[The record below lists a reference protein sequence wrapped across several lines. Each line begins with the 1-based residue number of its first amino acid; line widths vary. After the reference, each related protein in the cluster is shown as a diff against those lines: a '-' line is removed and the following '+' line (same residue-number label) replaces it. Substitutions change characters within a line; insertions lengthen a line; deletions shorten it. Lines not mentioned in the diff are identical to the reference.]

1 MAWPPHLKLRGNTY
15 YIRIPVPE
23 DVQSKFGGKPEI
35 TRSLKTKDFRVACER
50 VKQATAYWIQEFQRA
65 REIINS
71 EPIASLGVNDI
82 QRIADIFYYQ
92 RLAWD
97 EAARGRGV
105 TEEWLDG
112 WEKALA
118 EDLPLFK
125 RGLARGNPSSIE
137 PDINYICEIYG
148 LKLDKSSEEYRRL
161 TLALLKAT
169 VRSFED
175 IQARNSGQIIDT
187 PEPPDNP
194 SFLGGAEG
202 KDDSLLLSKA
212 FERWKDKH
220 QGPQKTKDDW
230 GAQIGRFISLHSD
243 LRIDK
248 ITKAH
253 VRDFRDAMLKYPS
266 RPLPADRKL
275 SVAEV
280 IKKYAGSN
288 VKKLGPKTVN
298 ENALAALKA
307 ILGHC
312 VKDGFIEHNPAEGI
326 RADEPRVTEKSR
338 VPLTDSDI
346 QLVLSFPIFTNNER
360 PKGGG
365 GEAAIWLPYIAMY
378 SGARLEEIAR
388 LAKEDIGEE
397 KGIKYFNIRDD
408 VKNQSSYRKTPIHS
422 QLIALGFLK
431 FIKTIKS
438 GQLFPELQEYRG
450 KYSHAWSKWWGRY
463 RRSHGLDDTRKV
475 FHSFRHTVKRKLR
488 NAEVEKTLRDAI
500 MGHEAED
507 EAERY
512 GVDEEGTNVEITVLK
527 DAVEKISYS

>member
-1 MAWPPHLKLRGNTY
+1 MNEQQLD
-15 YIRIPVPE
+15 E
-23 DVQSKFGGKPEI
+23 FEQSIG
-35 TRSLKTKDFRVACER
+35 DD
-50 VKQATAYWIQEFQRA
+50 
-65 REIINS
+65 
-71 EPIASLGVNDI
+71 LG
-82 QRIADIFYYQ
+82 
-92 RLAWD
+92 
-97 EAARGRGV
+97 
-105 TEEWLDG
+105 
-112 WEKALA
+112 
-118 EDLPLFK
+118 LFK
-125 RGLARGNPSSIE
+125 RGLALGNANCVEPEIIE
-137 PDINYICEIYG
+137 VCEIYG
-148 LKLDKSSEEYRRL
+148 LQIEKGSEDYQRL
-161 TLALLKAT
+161 TLAMLKAN
-169 VRSFED
+169 VRAFEA

-187 PEPPDNP
+187 PKPPDNP
-194 SFLGGAEG
+194 SFAGGSES
-202 KDDSLLLSKA
+202 KSDELLLSKA

-230 GAQIGRFISLHSD
+230 GAQVARFISLHSD

-253 VRDFRDAMLKYPS
+253 VRDFRDTMLKYPA

-275 SVAEV
+275 SVTEV
-280 IKKYAGSN
+280 VKRYGGSN

-312 VKDGFIEHNPAEGI
+312 MKDGFIEHNPAEGI

-346 QLVLSFPIFTNNER
+346 QLVLSFPIFSNNER